1 MYEKDYQI
9 FDKKNLTT
17 MRIFEP
23 LKLKEAF
30 KVSNEKEEII
40 YEGYDDFHLTKD
52 GEVITLE
59 ENGRSY
65 L

>member
-1 MYEKDYQI
+1 
-9 FDKKNLTT
+9 